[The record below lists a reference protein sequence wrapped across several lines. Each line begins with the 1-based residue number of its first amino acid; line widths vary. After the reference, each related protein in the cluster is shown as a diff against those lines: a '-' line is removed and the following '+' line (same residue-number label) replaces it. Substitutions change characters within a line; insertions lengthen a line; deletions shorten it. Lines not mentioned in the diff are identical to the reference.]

1 MWKYTHLII
10 NFFVS
15 KKENVEYCSHIWSTL
30 LKWFVSIVSKS
41 NEKKNIDYLELALMT
56 LGAFTGKPLWLHQNI
71 VWKYRIK
78 IPFVVPNCI
87 VQKKWYRYTLY
98 WYIPYQSKKCT
109 VSPLFSPYSSYL
121 WIWTADELSWDVKV
135 NVHKNTLFE
144 ASGKKIKFNL
154 PLVSH
159 STAVELLF
167 IYQMSSDMYEQWVH
181 WQTLGIISCS
191 IWNVKCD

>member
-1 MWKYTHLII
+1 MKHFIKMICFHCFQIQWKKEYWLFGVSFNDSRCIYRKAIVTASKYCLEISYQ
-10 NFFVS
+10 NPLCSVKLYCS
-15 KKENVEYCSHIWSTL
+15 KKVISL
-30 LKWFVSIVSKS
+30 
-41 NEKKNIDYLELALMT
+41 YLILI
-56 LGAFTGKPLWLHQNI
+56 H
-71 VWKYRIK
+71 
-78 IPFVVPNCI
+78 
-87 VQKKWYRYTLY
+87 
-98 WYIPYQSKKCT
+98 QSKKCT

-191 IWNVKCD
+191 IWKCD